1 MFFPD
6 MTKESMV
13 TWRLIFTA
21 FIFTIKYSG
30 HYELPILTQYSLKS
44 VLNYVL
50 AQDFIQLLAIS
61 TGILCFR
68 LCWISKWKKWSS
80 SWKIVIRNRFH
91 WFILIAVVSVKPEF
105 LTNITWTSC
114 LTVRQ
119 QDRIHICFVE
129 IPFFENLPRKKHMS
143 YHFFKKLNR
152 LIIPS

>member
-30 HYELPILTQYSLKS
+30 HYELPIFTQYSLKS

-119 QDRIHICFVE
+119 QDRIHVLLKY
-129 IPFFENLPRKKHMS
+129 PFLKI
-143 YHFFKKLNR
+143 YHEKSTCH
-152 LIIPS
+152 IISLKN